1 MSNDP
6 APGDDHTGWQTPSQY
21 PGTYA
26 GPGQPYGGY
35 GQPPPPGWGPP
46 SAAGSIPAGTGPG
59 GVGPTEPPRGLFP
72 TLLDT
77 AFHSYATPVIIK
89 VLYVLGL
96 VVIGLSYVGLVVA
109 GFSQGLVVGFAAV
122 LIGGV
127 VALFYV
133 MLFRVSLEFFA
144 AVVRVAEDVRALRNR
159 Q

>member
-6 APGDDHTGWQTPSQY
+6 APGGDHQGWQPPPHR
-21 PGTYA
+21 PGTYP
-26 GPGQPYGGY
+26 GPGEPYGGY

-46 SAAGSIPAGTGPG
+46 AAVGPAPAGTGPG

-77 AFHSYATPVIIK
+77 GFHAYATPVIIR

-96 VVIGLSYVGLVVA
+96 VVIGLSYVGLVIA
-109 GFSQGLVVGFAAV
+109 AFSQNLVTGLAAV

-144 AVVRVAEDVRALRNR
+144 AVVRVAEDVRVLRNR
-159 Q
+159 R